1 MSRIFGFSLAFL
13 AGFIALAWTVWTVE
27 AGSADAALLRADPD
41 RIAQDTALS
50 SVATARAASAYQASC
65 ASCHGAQMEG
75 DQARGVP
82 PLARRDRLYGSG
94 SVAELERVILYGI
107 RSGNPKGWN
116 LAIMPAYASLVPYA
130 RENLPPLTP
139 SEIRNLAAYLI
150 SIEGGTADVDAI
162 QRGVALYHGKGGCYD
177 CHGQDE
183 GGDSA
188 IGAPTLKGPGRL
200 YGDGSSDSLI
210 SSIAMGHRGVCP
222 AWIGRLSPVTIRALA
237 AYIYLAGER
246 SSVPQ

>member
-1 MSRIFGFSLAFL
+1 MSRILGFSLAL
-13 AGFIALAWTVWTVE
+13 LVGSIGLAWTVWTVE

-50 SVATARAASAYQASC
+50 SLATVRAASAYQASC
-65 ASCHGAQMEG
+65 ASCHGTQMQG
-75 DQARGVP
+75 DPRRGIP

-116 LAIMPAYASLVPYA
+116 LAIMPAYASPVPYA
-130 RENLPPLTP
+130 RDNLTPLTP
-139 SEIRNLAAYLI
+139 SEIRDLAAYLT
-150 SIEGGTADVDAI
+150 SIEGGTADAGAV
-162 QRGVALYHGKGGCYD
+162 QRGIALYHGKGGCYD

-183 GGDSA
+183 AGESA
-188 IGAPTLKGPGRL
+188 IGAPTLKGTVRL
-200 YGDGSSDSLI
+200 YGDGSPDSLM

-246 SSVPQ
+246 SAMPQ